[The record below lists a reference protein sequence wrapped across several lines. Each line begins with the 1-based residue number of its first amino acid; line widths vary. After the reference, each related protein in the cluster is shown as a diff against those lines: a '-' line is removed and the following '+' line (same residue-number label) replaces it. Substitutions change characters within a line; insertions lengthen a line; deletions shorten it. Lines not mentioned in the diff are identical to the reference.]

1 MKKGAASRIFCFQ
14 QLHILWVLTQNSP
27 LGAAL
32 MPPTCTDTW
41 THRSHGGEDP
51 SWFQWSLVAP
61 CCPRTLLRKEQ
72 VRWGIREGK
81 VPSVLLLFLVFY
93 WYDNALPGKG
103 AQSCTQHQPCQP
115 LAPGQGGEVWGM
127 QRNSCCG
134 NGKQRAAACSETISP
149 RQSARRGL
157 GVRQGK
163 GTRCCRAEKTIWM
176 TLGSHPRLLPMCW
189 SAVMLLKS
197 QERT

>member
-61 CCPRTLLRKEQ
+61 RCPRTLLRKEQ

-81 VPSVLLLFLVFY
+81 VPSVLLLFLVFIGMTMPCLGRVLR
-93 WYDNALPGKG
+93 AVPSISHASPSLLGREERSGGCKEIPAVEMGSREQLPAVK
-103 AQSCTQHQPCQP
+103 P
-115 LAPGQGGEVWGM
+115 LARGSQLGEGWG
-127 QRNSCCG
+127 
-134 NGKQRAAACSETISP
+134 
-149 RQSARRGL
+149 
-157 GVRQGK
+157 
-163 GTRCCRAEKTIWM
+163 
-176 TLGSHPRLLPMCW
+176 
-189 SAVMLLKS
+189 
-197 QERT
+197 